1 MKKKILLVFFEA
13 FKLKEIK
20 NLLEKQDFQ
29 VVIAF
34 DGAEGYEMFKDE
46 KPDLVITE
54 ALLPRVHG
62 FELCQRIRAES
73 EMKTPVIIVTGTYK
87 GTRFRNEAITKYNAT
102 AFVEYP
108 FDENEFLNLVKN
120 SLYPKEEELFKT
132 IPIKADTKEFLKDI
146 TGEKK
151 VTSEEL
157 FGGIL
162 KELEHPSKEEKKV
175 DFQFYQKKE
184 AEEKKEKKVIEREI
198 IEESEEDLEKKLEE
212 TLSGLGIKVKVKP
225 STEKK
230 KEEEK
235 PFPEFPEKGRELEIS
250 KEKPLVEPSEKVLG
264 PQEEKYVEEL
274 RRDKE
279 EEYVE
284 EIKEEGKEELPTVEI
299 PPIAPVEEKVEKI
312 RVEIP
317 AKETIGDYILEEKI
331 ATGGMAELFKAKR
344 KGVEGFEKTV
354 AVKRILP
361 NVAEDREFIEMLID
375 EAKIASQ
382 LSHPNIVQIFDLG
395 KKEGSYF
402 IAMEYVHGKDLRTI
416 LKTIASRGKLLPYE
430 LSAYIVMRVC
440 DALYYAHNKK
450 DNTGRPLKIVHR
462 DVSPQN
468 ILISYDGDVK
478 LTDFGV
484 AKASSKLHQTV
495 AGQIKGKMLYMSPE
509 QSKGSKEVD
518 FRADIYSLGCVL
530 FEMITGKKLFM
541 ADSEMAVLEKV
552 QKGKIVKPT
561 KLNPE
566 VPAQLESIVLKA
578 LKQRPSER
586 YQSALEM
593 KKDLEKFI
601 LSRRKTIPDN
611 HELSLFM
618 AELFPGEFAFLPQAK
633 ERVEIP
639 EVARKESPQIFEAFE
654 IKEEKRKVSKPLI
667 FTLILAILILLGYL
681 AYNFL
686 YLPRLKKSP
695 GAEIAKKSDV
705 VHPQPVEKKE
715 EAPPKEA
722 KESLETP
729 EIQKQ
734 ELKGETKEILPIPEM
749 KPSKEVQKQPF
760 KTEPQK
766 KIEPQ
771 RLEKERITMPPKEEK
786 KVEEK
791 PVEIV
796 KQEEPPKEVAPP
808 PEPPKKEQI
817 AEEQVKE
824 EPKPQKVEEVKP
836 QPPPLKEG
844 DLLSLEEVDVRPS
857 TIKKVPPRLTITAER
872 ASAHGEILLNVLISE
887 TGDVLNVKL
896 VKGVS
901 KTLGMNEEAIKAV
914 KEWKFSP
921 AIKSGKRV
929 KVWMLVLVK
938 F

>member
-13 FKLKEIK
+13 FKLREIK
-20 NLLEKQDFQ
+20 NLLEEEGFQ
-29 VVIAF
+29 VAIAF
-34 DGAEGYEMFKDE
+34 DGAEGYEMFKSE

-54 ALLPRVHG
+54 ALLPRIHG
-62 FELCQRIRAES
+62 FELCQRIRTES
-73 EMKTPVIIVTGTYK
+73 EMKTSVIIVTGTYK
-87 GTRFRNEAITKYNAT
+87 GTRFKNEALAKYNAT
-102 AFVEYP
+102 AFIEYP
-108 FDENEFLNLVKN
+108 FDKSEFLNIVKE

-132 IPIKADTKEFLKDI
+132 IPIKADTREFLRDAA
-146 TGEKK
+146 GEKK

-162 KELEHPSKEEKKV
+162 EELEHPRKDEKKV
-175 DFQFYQKKE
+175 DFQFFQKKE
-184 AEEKKEKKVIEREI
+184 ADKKAENKVIERKT

-212 TLSGLGIKVKVKP
+212 TLSGLGIKVRVKP
-225 STEKK
+225 STETK
-230 KEEEK
+230 KEKLSSKSPERERSFEVSEEK
-235 PFPEFPEKGRELEIS
+235 PAIES
-250 KEKPLVEPSEKVLG
+250 SEKFLLPKEERYIEEVG
-264 PQEEKYVEEL
+264 KEEKEF
-274 RRDKE
+274 
-279 EEYVE
+279 VE
-284 EIKEEGKEELPTVEI
+284 EIREKEEKEKEELPTVGI
-299 PPIAPVEEKVEKI
+299 PPILPEEEKVEKI
-312 RVEIP
+312 KVEIP
-317 AKETIGDYILEEKI
+317 SKETIGDYMLEEKI
-331 ATGGMAELFKAKR
+331 ATGGMAELFRAKR

-354 AVKRILP
+354 VVKRILP
-361 NVAEDREFIEMLID
+361 SVAEDREFIDMLID

-395 KKEGSYF
+395 KKEDFYF

-416 LKTIASRGKLLPYE
+416 LKTLNLKERLLPFE
-430 LSAYIVMRVC
+430 LSAYVVIKVC

-450 DNTGRPLKIVHR
+450 DNTGKPLKIVHR

-484 AKASSKLHQTV
+484 AKASTKLHQTV

-518 FRADIYSLGCVL
+518 FRSDIYSLGCVL

-561 KLNPE
+561 KLNPKIP
-566 VPAQLESIVLKA
+566 VQLENIVLKA

-593 KKDLEKFI
+593 KKDLEEFI

-611 HELSLFM
+611 HEVSLLM
-618 AELFPGEFAFLPQAK
+618 AELFPGEFASLPPAR
-633 ERVEIP
+633 ENVEIP
-639 EVARKESPQIFEAFE
+639 EIRVEAPQIFKEFE
-654 IKEEKRKVSKPLI
+654 KKEEKRRGFKPLI
-667 FTLILAILILLGYL
+667 FPLILTILLLMGYL

-686 YLPRLKKSP
+686 YIPRSKRSP
-695 GAEIAKKSDV
+695 ETEITKESEI
-705 VHPQPVEKKE
+705 VHPQPVKKKE
-715 EAPPKEA
+715 EA

-729 EIQKQ
+729 KVERQ
-734 ELKGETKEILPIPEM
+734 ELKEEAGEILLVPEM
-749 KPSKEVQKQPF
+749 KSTREVQQKPL

-766 KIEPQ
+766 RIESQ
-771 RLEKERITMPPKEEK
+771 RVAKERPHVQSEEEK
-786 KVEEK
+786 RVEEK

-796 KQEEPPKEVAPP
+796 KQEEPSKEVIPL
-808 PEPPKKEQI
+808 PEPQKQEQVV
-817 AEEQVKE
+817 EEKVKE
-824 EPKPQKVEEVKP
+824 EPKPQKVQEVEP
-836 QPPPLKEG
+836 QPPPLREG

-857 TIKKVPPRLTITAER
+857 TIKRVSPRLTITAER
-872 ASAHGEILLNVLISE
+872 SSAHGEILLNVLISE
-887 TGDVLNVKL
+887 TGDVLDVKL

-901 KTLGMNEEAIKAV
+901 KTLGMNEEALKAV
-914 KEWKFSP
+914 KQWKFSP
-921 AIKSGKRV
+921 AVKSGKRV